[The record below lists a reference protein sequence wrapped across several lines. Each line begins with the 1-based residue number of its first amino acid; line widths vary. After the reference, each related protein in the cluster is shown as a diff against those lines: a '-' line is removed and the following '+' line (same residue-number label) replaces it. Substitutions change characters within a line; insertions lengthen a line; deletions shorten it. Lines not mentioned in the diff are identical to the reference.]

1 MPDRHAAVTDTDL
14 MTREVCMRASAVVAS
29 VTCGILVS
37 SQLVLGQETSE
48 VETILYKAADTLGML
63 RTPNEVDRLLT
74 MIYSG
79 TGTTMLG
86 GQPCTMESYRAS
98 VRYPIPNANHTFP
111 VPAMRV
117 NFTCP
122 GDSGEPERHIRVVA
136 GELAWNETEPGI
148 GATPAPE
155 TVDERLLQLWLLP
168 HSLVKAA
175 VAAGPRTVAS
185 TEGGNPVLTFP
196 LPAPLDDT
204 TVEITLDPT
213 VFLHHTMPNGS
224 RREFSHRITRVATE
238 FNGDAIVVDY
248 ADYRDW
254 NEDDYKADVL
264 LPGRIVQTR
273 DGTTVFDLTLN
284 WSNTYNP
291 YVVMPVPDGIP

>member
-1 MPDRHAAVTDTDL
+1 
-14 MTREVCMRASAVVAS
+14 MRTSAVVAS
-29 VTCGILVS
+29 VSCGILMS
-37 SQLVLGQETSE
+37 SQLVFAQGASE
-48 VETILYKAADTLGML
+48 VETILYQAADTLGML
-63 RTPNEVDRLLT
+63 RTPSEVDRLLT

-79 TGTTMLG
+79 TGTTVLG
-86 GQPCTMESYRAS
+86 GEPCTMESYRAS
-98 VRYPIPNANHTFP
+98 VRYPIPNAHHTFP

-117 NFTCP
+117 DFACLE
-122 GDSGEPERHIRVVA
+122 DDGELNRQIQVVA

-155 TVDERLLQLWLLP
+155 TVDERLLKLWLLP

-175 VAAGPRTVAS
+175 MAAGPRTVAS

-204 TVEITLDPT
+204 TVEITLDT
-213 VFLHHTMPNGS
+213 SVFLHHTMPNGS
-224 RREFSHRITRVATE
+224 QREFSHRITRVETG
-238 FNGDAIVVDY
+238 FDGDAIVVNY

-273 DGTTVFDLTLN
+273 DGTMSLDLTLD

-291 YVVMPVPDGIP
+291 YVVMPVPDGISVEAAGATD